1 MSLLRLNLANI
12 TDPTAFQG
20 ETELLA
26 QPFDAALAGI
36 DPVLLRATL
45 PALPAAGTLEVVLP
59 AHAVRFT
66 RFKLP
71 KVRVSALRRVLP
83 NLIEDSV
90 VGDATESHVVPIGE
104 SDAGGMREVAI
115 VSRDWMNLAR
125 RIIVLRRPRR
135 ALVVSEAALLPQLP
149 FLVVH
154 EHDGYLR
161 HAGGV
166 LPFERDNVMDVPLAL
181 RLARK
186 LLGSGA
192 TASASDSAPPVV
204 PASGIDEVTAA
215 SWSQAL
221 NLALKPAQWHWAKAM
236 PAPASASLLQF
247 EYAGQAGD
255 QGANARAW
263 RWPVGLAA
271 ASAVVAIAGLNA
283 QWWQLG
289 AERDA
294 LRARIRTDFQA
305 AFPNVPLNTDP
316 LLLARRE
323 LARTNGSQTDDV
335 YFTLS
340 AALAGAVDAVPGKAA
355 IRSMEYR
362 GGVLRARLVA
372 SASVPQ
378 ATQQVA
384 QQVAD
389 KARAAGVDAN
399 PETPGPDGAP
409 VVVLRQRAGQ

>member
-12 TDPTAFQG
+12 ADPTALQG
-20 ETELLA
+20 EAELLA
-26 QPFDAALAGI
+26 CPFDAALAGI

-45 PALPAAGTLEVVLP
+45 PALPAAGTLEIVLP
-59 AHAVRFT
+59 AHAVRIT
-66 RFKLP
+66 RIKLP
-71 KVRVSALRRVLP
+71 KVRASALRRVLP

-90 VGDATESHVVPIGE
+90 VGDPAESHAAPIGE
-104 SDAGGMREVAI
+104 ADADGLREVAI

-125 RIIVLRRPRR
+125 RIIVLRRPRH
-135 ALVVSEAALLPQLP
+135 AMVISEVALLPHLP

-166 LPFERDNVMDVPLAL
+166 LPFQRNSTTDIPLAL

-192 TASASDSAPPVV
+192 ASGADGSAAPVV
-204 PASGIDEVTAA
+204 PASGIDEATAA

-221 NLALKPAQWHWAKAM
+221 NLALKPTPWHWAKAM
-236 PAPASASLLQF
+236 PAPAAASLLQF

-255 QGANARAW
+255 QGASARAW
-263 RWPVGLAA
+263 RWPIGLAA

-283 QWWQLG
+283 HWWQLS

-294 LRARIRTDFQA
+294 LRARIRTDFHA

-323 LARTNGSQTDDV
+323 LARVNGSQTDDA
-335 YFTLS
+335 YFALS
-340 AALAGAVDAVPGKAA
+340 TALAGAVDAVPGKPA
-355 IRSMEYR
+355 IRGMEYR
-362 GGVLRARLVA
+362 GGVLRARMVA
-372 SASVPQ
+372 GANV
-378 ATQQVA
+378 

-389 KARAAGVDAN
+389 KARAAGVEAN

-409 VVVLRQRAGQ
+409 VLVLRQRVGQ